1 MIARSIG
8 VVGVVVLL
16 VTGGLAVAAAQ
27 QPAAPAAPA
36 VQEPPK
42 LKLVSPAFADGA
54 MLPKAFTC
62 SADGGNT
69 VSPPLQWTNPPQG
82 VVSYALIVSG
92 LDNHPQKGALEET
105 FWIRWN
111 IPATATG
118 LTQGQPVGAELPD
131 GSRQFKGGRNIVGYR
146 GPCPPPG
153 VGVHHYLFKIYALDT
168 MLTLP
173 PEPTRAQVL
182 AAMDGHIIRPSAY
195 YAVFE
200 RP

>member
-1 MIARSIG
+1 MMARWIGLIVLAAGSI
-8 VVGVVVLL
+8 
-16 VTGGLAVAAAQ
+16 VAAAQ
-27 QPAAPAAPA
+27 QPAAPAARP
-36 VQEPPK
+36 QEPPK
-42 LKLVSPAFADGA
+42 LKLTSPAFTDGA
-54 MLPKAFTC
+54 MLPTAFTC

-69 VSPPLQWTNPPQG
+69 VSPPLQWTNPPEG

-173 PEPTRAQVL
+173 AEPTRAQVL

-195 YAVFE
+195 YSVFE